1 VGFFKGVGQV
11 FFQNNVVTGII
22 FLVTI
27 LVNSRISCLFA
38 ALGRAGQTMS
48 GCLRHGVTTWLVG
61 EVILYEILGA
71 DVVRIKDEQSGFQLL
86 EPGVNQ

>member
-1 VGFFKGVGQV
+1 M

-38 ALGRAGQTMS
+38 ATGGARQTMT
-48 GCLRHGVTTWLVG
+48 GCLRRDVTTWLMG
-61 EVILYEILGA
+61 ELALYEILGA
-71 DVVRIKDEQSGFQLL
+71 DVRRIEDEHSGFELL
-86 EPGVNQ
+86 EHRGQ